1 MGARSSGGAGGGSRK
16 GGNTR
21 AIQELTNKVV
31 RGFTSDQRSV
41 YDAMVERGLHSALAA
56 WEVGKAVQNGTFK
69 MQPLSYIKSKFATNR
84 PAADIAQRN
93 KAMSNTLNKD
103 TARALKMVMKQ

>member
-41 YDAMVERGLHSALAA
+41 YDAMVDMGFHKAYAA
-56 WEVGKAVQNGTFK
+56 WQVGKAVQRGTFK
-69 MQPLSYIKSKFATNR
+69 VQPLVAIKSRLATGRTAEDVARYN
-84 PAADIAQRN
+84 Q
-93 KAMSNTLNKD
+93 AMSNTLNKD